1 MLFKLWVVFRMF
13 SQLYHRRQTALSIK
27 NWSCCIALFNKN
39 GRFTSQST
47 GVTGLTLLW
56 SVCVCCCVSLVFN
69 ILVARNNPLTPKVFS
84 SFVSHILC
92 KGLKLLQRCFFPSSL
107 QKVGHWSIFTHHYRC
122 GQCEH
127 HSWEA
132 EEPLSVLDNSSQSG
146 EVQLKGLFSSSSV
159 AGDPEADGRRLWPRG
174 QQHAGG
180 QTHLQPGE
188 TSLHHWQRHLTARP
202 QVSDWSLSTWSFFHV
217 IQKMQT
223 SSSDHGAFS
232 VTAVSKKGLRVFLLN
247 HVVILSNNIMK
258 VQC

>member
-1 MLFKLWVVFRMF
+1 MVD
-13 SQLYHRRQTALSIK
+13 
-27 NWSCCIALFNKN
+27 
-39 GRFTSQST
+39 
-47 GVTGLTLLW
+47 
-56 SVCVCCCVSLVFN
+56 
-69 ILVARNNPLTPKVFS
+69 
-84 SFVSHILC
+84 
-92 KGLKLLQRCFFPSSL
+92 
-107 QKVGHWSIFTHHYRC
+107 
-122 GQCEH
+122 CEH

-159 AGDPEADGRRLWPRG
+159 AGDQEADGGRLWPRG
-174 QQHAGG
+174 EQHAGG

-232 VTAVSKKGLRVFLLN
+232 VTTISKSLKTLGVFSRGLRVFLLN
-247 HVVILSNNIMK
+247 HVVILSNNIIK